1 MSIYTARRIAHE
13 LNMNHSTVSN
23 ILCGN
28 KNYADATI
36 AKVLDFAK
44 SVGYDAEIGKHYKAH
59 RETAKKEKF
68 WFGGNFHT
76 KAEEIAHMNFLRD
89 EGFTNAEIARKIGR
103 SYGTVRCNIGLQP
116 KSYTERSRIR
126 ACEIRHAK
134 TVDRRMNS
142 LKFAKLKAEIAEQQ
156 EANRIANQAAM
167 DAAAAAAI
175 AKEQAEI
182 AKAKLEQL
190 KMSL

>member
-1 MSIYTARRIAHE
+1 MSIYTARRIAME
-13 LNMNHSTVSN
+13 LNMNKSTVSN

-36 AKVLDFAK
+36 AKVMDFAK
-44 SVGYDAEIGKHYKAH
+44 SVGYDAEIGKHHKTH
-59 RETAKKEKF
+59 RAAKKEKF

-76 KAEEIAHMNFLRD
+76 KSEEIAHMNLLRD

-103 SYGTVRCNIGLQP
+103 SYGTVRYNIGLQP

-142 LKFAKLKAEIAEQQ
+142 LRYAKLKAEIAEQE
-156 EANRIANQAAM
+156 EANALAQQAAM

-175 AKEQAEI
+175 AQQNAEI
-182 AKAKLEQL
+182 AKQKLEQL
-190 KMSL
+190 KESM